1 MKVLN
6 SIASLGV
13 TLEDL
18 YKAEN
23 KQVVV
28 TLSDKPYNFDV
39 VLKSLN
45 DEVDC
50 KISSFGA
57 NLWFRTPKGQN
68 YEKYNS
74 LASLQSAIVRAVKA
88 KVDSEGDIEF
98 KLSNNVFY
106 F

>member
-13 TLEDL
+13 TLEEL

-28 TLSDKPYNFDV
+28 TLSDKPYEFDV
-39 VLKSLN
+39 QLKDN
-45 DEVDC
+45 RDKVDC

-57 NLWFRTPKGQN
+57 NLWFRTPKGMN

-74 LASLQSAIVRAVKA
+74 LASLQNAIVRAVKA

-98 KLSNNVFY
+98 KLSNEVFHI
-106 F
+106 